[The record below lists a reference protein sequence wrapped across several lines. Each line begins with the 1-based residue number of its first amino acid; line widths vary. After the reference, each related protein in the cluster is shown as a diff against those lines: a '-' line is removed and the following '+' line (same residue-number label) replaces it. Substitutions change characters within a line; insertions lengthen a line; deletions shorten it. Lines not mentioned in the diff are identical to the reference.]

1 MNPVQINTQDLFFK
15 EINNRICTVVGTY
28 KHSRFNK
35 DCIVVG
41 HSRFLLWDRSGSHS
55 KASLLSNPEFKLI
68 TNDFEYGA
76 IFPKTYFH
84 KIDYRIWI
92 SWHHMTFARNMDV
105 YRGYLL

>member
-1 MNPVQINTQDLFFK
+1 MRVFNILVLLAIVLLLFLL
-15 EINNRICTVVGTY
+15 IVGTY
-28 KHSRFNK
+28 KHSRLNK

-41 HSRFLLWDRSGSHS
+41 HSRFLLWGRSGSHS

-92 SWHHMTFARNMDV
+92 S
-105 YRGYLL
+105 

>member
-1 MNPVQINTQDLFFK
+1 MNLVQINTQDLFFK
-15 EINNRICTVVGTY
+15 EINNRICT
-28 KHSRFNK
+28 
-35 DCIVVG
+35 VVG

-92 SWHHMTFARNMDV
+92 S
-105 YRGYLL
+105 